1 MKTKSLIRH
10 LATIYPQKL
19 RDSYDFGGLMVGPY
33 KEETKRILLCLD
45 YDETIEDKAISFK
58 PDLIITHH
66 PFFFGN
72 PKKILEES
80 AEKRRSFE
88 FLKREGI
95 PLASYH
101 TNFDR
106 AKEGMNDAL
115 AEALCLSEILPLKG
129 DDMARGGKLPFAMSM
144 DDLSRYVIEKLGI
157 PYVGL
162 IKEGKEKVSRVAL
175 IGGGGWRSFPTA
187 MEEGYDAFLSGDCP
201 HHGRREIILSHYN
214 YIDMPHEVETIFVDK
229 FANTLLNINHELTIF
244 KVRQEHP
251 WEIVQRVSK

>member
-1 MKTKSLIRH
+1 MKTKSLLRR
-10 LATIYPQKL
+10 LASIYPQKL

-33 KEETKRILLCLD
+33 KEETERILLCLD
-45 YDETIEDKAISFK
+45 YDETIEEKALSFS

-72 PKKILEES
+72 PKKILQEDD
-80 AEKRRSFE
+80 EKRTSFD
-88 FLKREGI
+88 FLKRNGI

-115 AEALCLSEILPLKG
+115 AEALCLSDIRALKG
-129 DDMARGGKLPFAMSM
+129 EDMARGGKLPYAMNMES
-144 DDLSRYVIEKLGI
+144 LSRFIIEKLGL
-157 PYVGL
+157 PYVGT
-162 IKEGKEKVSRVAL
+162 IKEGKETVSSVAI
-175 IGGGGWRSFPTA
+175 IGGGGWRGYRAA

-214 YIDMPHEVETIFVDK
+214 YIDMPHEVETIFIDK
-229 FANTLLNINHELTIF
+229 FANILLNIDHELTIL
-244 KVRQEHP
+244 KIRHEQP
-251 WEIVQRVSK
+251 WEIVQRDSK

>member
-1 MKTKSLIRH
+1 MKTKSLIRR
-10 LATIYPQKL
+10 LAEIYPQRL

-45 YDETIEDKAISFK
+45 YDETIEEKAISFK

-72 PKKILEES
+72 SKKILEAN

-88 FLKREGI
+88 FLKKEGI

-115 AEALCLSEILPLKG
+115 AEALFLSGIASLKG

-144 DDLSRYVIEKLGI
+144 DDLSKYVIEKLNL
-157 PYVGL
+157 PYVGA
-162 IKEGKEKVSRVAL
+162 IKEGKKKVSTVAL
-175 IGGGGWRSFPTA
+175 IGGGGWRSFATA
-187 MEEGYDAFLSGDCP
+187 MEEGYDVFLSGDCP

-229 FANTLLNINHELTIF
+229 FANILLKINHELTIL
-244 KVRQEHP
+244 KVRHEHP
-251 WEIVQRVSK
+251 LEIVQRDSK

>member
-1 MKTKSLIRH
+1 MKTKSLIRR

-45 YDETIEDKAISFK
+45 YDETIEEAALSFG

-66 PFFFGN
+66 PFFFGH
-72 PKKILEES
+72 PKKILRDD
-80 AEKRRSFE
+80 AEKRRSFD
-88 FLKREGI
+88 FLKQHGI

-115 AEALCLSEILPLKG
+115 AEALSLSDIAPLKG
-129 DDMARGGKLPFAMSM
+129 EDMARGGKLPHCMNMES
-144 DDLSRYVIEKLGI
+144 LSKYVIEKLGLA
-157 PYVGL
+157 YVGT
-162 IKEGKEKVSRVAL
+162 INEGKEMISSLAL
-175 IGGGGWRSFPTA
+175 IGGGGWRSYRAA

-201 HHGRREIILSHYN
+201 HHGRREITLSHYN

-229 FANTLLNINHELTIF
+229 FANTLLNIDHDLTIL
-244 KVRQEHP
+244 KVAHERP
-251 WEIVQRVSK
+251 WDIVQRDSK